1 MRKRISI
8 ADLSVGMQVVGL
20 DISWLKTP
28 FLRHRWRV
36 SDLSQ
41 IDSLKAS
48 GARFVDVEVDDEG
61 QAPSSVVHA
70 KAGGKEVGGEVP
82 SAAPPQPLSLQ
93 AVQPIPHEEALPR
106 ARETHQA
113 AKTIIAKVMGDV
125 RMGREINTESV
136 AQVVDGMIDDL
147 LHNPAAL
154 LSMSRLK
161 SFDEYTFFHSV
172 NTAILALGLGR
183 HMGMDRETL
192 YLLGLGVFL
201 HDVGKMKIPIEILNK
216 PARLTSDEYE
226 IIKQHALR
234 GAEVLNETKGLRE
247 EAIGPAL
254 EHHER
259 VNGSGYP
266 FGRRREELTTFGM
279 IGAITDIYD
288 AITTDRVYHK
298 AMPPHEALQY
308 LYQVAQRGH
317 VDTEMVSRFVRCIGV
332 YPVGSCV
339 RLNTNELGIVESI
352 REERPLEPTLL
363 LVRDA
368 QEHVIAPPRLLDLAG
383 QSKKPIRSITGALA
397 PVTQG
402 IDVNGLLDES
412 IRSRPN
418 SWVA

>member
-1 MRKRISI
+1 
-8 ADLSVGMQVVGL
+8 MQVVGL

-36 SDLSQ
+36 SDLAQ

-48 GARFVDVEVDDEG
+48 GARFVDVEVDDER
-61 QAPSSVVHA
+61 QASSSVSSA
-70 KAGGKEVGGEVP
+70 EADGKQIRSEGPPAE
-82 SAAPPQPLSLQ
+82 SPQPPTHQ
-93 AVQPIPHEEALPR
+93 AVQPIPYEEALPR

-125 RMGREINTESV
+125 RMGREINTEAA
-136 AQVVDGMIDDL
+136 AQVVDGMIDDM

-183 HMGMDRETL
+183 HMGMDREAL

-201 HDVGKMKIPIEILNK
+201 HDVGKMKIPIEVLNK
-216 PARLTSDEYE
+216 PARLTSEEYE

-234 GAEVLNETKGLRE
+234 GAELLNETKGLRE
-247 EAIGPAL
+247 EAIRPAL

-266 FGRRREELTTFGM
+266 FGRKREELTTFGM

-317 VDTEMVSRFVRCIGV
+317 VDAEMVSRFVRCIGV

-339 RLNTNELGIVESI
+339 RLNTNELGVVERL

-368 QEHVIAPPRLLDLAG
+368 QDHVIAPPRLLDLAA
-383 QSKKPIRSITGALA
+383 QTKKPIRSITGAVA

-402 IDVNGLLDES
+402 IDVNVLLDES